1 MTYICHQ
8 GQRQNGQAR
17 SGTPM
22 RILRTTWTSPASSP
36 SPPPLTHGWFS
47 LGPAPPPATP
57 PPPAPPPV
65 TKPNPLSF
73 SPGPCMAPMTTLRT
87 FWAPKGELAMSSL
100 VLGSFSFFS
109 AVGEMASQ
117 LLKDHLLSLWWMCV
131 HCEMCVC
138 CVWVLNFKG
147 CVCLLCMGVELQ
159 GVCMFAVCLL
169 WVVAVWVYVCW
180 VGGGDTCVGECT
192 LFMWLLCGCMFAG
205 HGDGGL
211 LVWVNV
217 HCVCR
222 CTCLLCS
229 YGWLLCWCMFGGGGG
244 ACLHGRWTSKGC
256 TCLLC
261 GYRWLCGC
269 MFTGGRGGGGVY
281 LCGYWT
287 WMYLFTVWL

>member
-1 MTYICHQ
+1 
-8 GQRQNGQAR
+8 
-17 SGTPM
+17 M

-100 VLGSFSFFS
+100 VLWSFSFFS
-109 AVGEMASQ
+109 AVEEMASQ
-117 LLKDHLLSLWWMCV
+117 LLKDHLLSLWCMCAQ
-131 HCEMCVC
+131 CEMCVCCVWVLNFKGCVCLLCMGVELQGVCMFAVYGCWTSRGVYVC

-229 YGWLLCWCMFGGGGG
+229 YGWLLCWCMLGGGGG
-244 ACLHGRWTSKGC
+244 MLAWALN
-256 TCLLC
+256 
-261 GYRWLCGC
+261 
-269 MFTGGRGGGGVY
+269 FQGVY
-281 LCGYWT
+281 L
-287 WMYLFTVWL
+287 FAVWL